1 MSVCRNT
8 QILAIMKATDSKFGM
23 NRYWTSLF
31 KMLGAFHRRRKS
43 INFLSIEPCLSAET
57 HKSWLLWKL
66 QTPNLTWMV
75 ILNVECLVHRRRKL
89 IEYLYVA
96 YKSSWQEIHIFFSD
110 LEDYICVSSKF
121 QSKRI
126 TEPTLVTKVLSSAL
140 PAHRHKC
147 VRVREQ

>member
-1 MSVCRNT
+1 
-8 QILAIMKATDSKFGM
+8 
-23 NRYWTSLF
+23 
-31 KMLGAFHRRRKS
+31 
-43 INFLSIEPCLSAET
+43 
-57 HKSWLLWKL
+57 
-66 QTPNLTWMV
+66 MV

-96 YKSSWQEIHIFFSD
+96 YKSSRQEIHIFFSD
-110 LEDYICVSSKF
+110 LEDYNICVSSKF

-126 TEPTLVTKVLSSAL
+126 TEATLVTKVLSSAL